1 MQQKISLTA
10 LTIEQLATI
19 LKRLGSRSATPE
31 NIRKD
36 IAAGAPVNEDGTISV
51 ILYVAWLAKEERND
65 KPE

>member
-36 IAAGAPVNEDGTISV
+36 IDAGAPVNEDGTISV